1 MDTTA
6 SPVIVEVVRELYR
19 SLWWDSPQD
28 RIRYLAELADRI
40 RGTKADV
47 SIEAKRALRCV
58 EYLRELGDAVHYN
71 SECEDLLAII
81 DGLLVTA
88 TLIAEWAVKVSDLSK
103 AWLNNNEFP
112 TLSGMVHRML
122 VERSIDLSV
131 FASKLSVGCSEFVL
145 EVTGIPMT
153 SIRRDLEDLISYLVA
168 IKP

>member
-1 MDTTA
+1 MEI
-6 SPVIVEVVRELYR
+6 SPVIIEAARELDR
-19 SLWWDSPQD
+19 QLWWDSPQD

-88 TLIAEWAVKVSDLSK
+88 TLIAEWAVKISDMSR

-112 TLSGMVHRML
+112 ELSGMVHQML
-122 VERSIDLSV
+122 VDRSIELSV
-131 FASKLSVGCSEFVL
+131 FAAKLSVGCSEFAL
-145 EVTGIPMT
+145 EVTGIPIS
-153 SIRRDLEDLISYLVA
+153 SIRRDLADLINYLIA
-168 IKP
+168 MP